1 MNDPLT
7 GHEPPAP
14 AKKRRGLTIGHWL
27 LIVIFVAVCVD
38 IGIRILAYRKL
49 QASVALR
56 AAENRTT
63 QQLLDSMRKNFE
75 RIDVLRSQ
83 SKKSIED
90 FERLQKQWKATPE
103 PQDSS
108 KGNIIPL
115 LSLNPRVQ
123 LIPAL
128 RLIDSRTLPSC
139 PTVHAMRA
147 NRLGLPV
154 ILNPPEN
161 MVPFPNVPAT
171 LNPGSSRTGNGTV
184 AFAPSAR
191 SVITVCSAAMETITR
206 EITCPDPFTTASP

>member
-1 MNDPLT
+1 VSAMNEPLT

-63 QQLLDSMRKNFE
+63 QQLLDTMRKNYE

-83 SKKSIED
+83 SKKSMED
-90 FERLQKQWKATPE
+90 LERRRQQLERLPDR
-103 PQDSS
+103 QDSS

-115 LSLNPRVQ
+115 
-123 LIPAL
+123 
-128 RLIDSRTLPSC
+128 
-139 PTVHAMRA
+139 
-147 NRLGLPV
+147 
-154 ILNPPEN
+154 
-161 MVPFPNVPAT
+161 
-171 LNPGSSRTGNGTV
+171 
-184 AFAPSAR
+184 
-191 SVITVCSAAMETITR
+191 
-206 EITCPDPFTTASP
+206 